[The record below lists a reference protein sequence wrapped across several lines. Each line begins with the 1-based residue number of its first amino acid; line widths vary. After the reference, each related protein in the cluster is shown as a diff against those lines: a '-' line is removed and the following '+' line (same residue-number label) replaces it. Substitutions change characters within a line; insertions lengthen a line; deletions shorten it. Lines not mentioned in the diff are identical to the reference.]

1 MDEGGVRAAAH
12 EAERHRELDRLLEEA
27 LPERHFEPTKEPV
40 PATSQ
45 GDEEQGRTTGWSSV
59 ATINT
64 KPGLRRFFSDR
75 AAEATPDVIY
85 YQ

>member
-12 EAERHRELDRLLEEA
+12 EAERHGELGRLLEEA
-27 LPERHFEPTKEPV
+27 LPKRHLEPTEESIPI
-40 PATSQ
+40 TSQ

-59 ATINT
+59 ITTNT

-75 AAEATPDVIY
+75 VAEATSDVIY